1 MAAPDVAAFQNVD
14 GKTLYRHDQLGKSL
28 RLKTF
33 SMIKNMKIELIP
45 SAKRLIR
52 SLRDVGYEFVD
63 AVADIVDNS
72 VEARATVI
80 CINLKFDGTD
90 SYLTI
95 GDNGIGMASKEI
107 QEALRFGSNRAYDAI
122 DDLGRYGLGLKTA
135 SLSQCERLTVSSRRG
150 EERARINSYC
160 WDLAHI
166 ENTNRWEIL
175 KITSEELKH
184 EVWNQL
190 QQTTGTVVTWERL
203 GRLMGYKYPTGE
215 NARKHADQM
224 AHSLKTHLAMVFH
237 RFLSGEVHEKRIAI
251 YVNDERVAPW
261 DPYSRG
267 EKYTQKLDHILIPL
281 QYEERAY
288 NVRAQPYILPPQS
301 LYSSTKAHLQASG
314 PGKWNK
320 QQGIYIYRSNRIV
333 QAGGWSGLRTSDEHT
348 KLVRIAVF
356 IPSQLDELFQVNV
369 AKKHL
374 TLPRELR
381 VILAEKIQPII
392 QRAQEVYREKTVD
405 SSNET
410 IAGNAPNEINKRI
423 SLEVLSHAPIEDYP
437 GNSLASRNS
446 LYKLDSCKDLIA
458 KVAAKAGFPEKDIGL
473 HALVKALFEAADD
486 IDKRTLER
494 ILEKYLAHQN

>member
-1 MAAPDVAAFQNVD
+1 MN
-14 GKTLYRHDQLGKSL
+14 
-28 RLKTF
+28 
-33 SMIKNMKIELIP
+33 IELIP

-52 SLRDVGYEFVD
+52 SMRDIGYEFVD

-72 VEARATVI
+72 VEAHATIVSI
-80 CINLKFDGTD
+80 TLKFDGED

-107 QEALRFGSNRAYDAI
+107 QEALRFGSNRAYDEI

-166 ENTNRWEIL
+166 DNTNRWEIL
-175 KITSEELKH
+175 KITSEDLKKD
-184 EVWNQL
+184 VWNQL
-190 QQTTGTVVTWERL
+190 HETTGTVVTWERL

-215 NARKHADQM
+215 YAKKHADHM
-224 AHSLKTHLAMVFH
+224 AHSLKTHLGMVFH
-237 RFLSGEVHEKRIAI
+237 RFLSGEVKGKRIAI

-261 DPYSRG
+261 DPFSRG
-267 EKYTQKLDHILIPL
+267 EKNTQKLDHILIPV
-281 QYEERAY
+281 QYEERIY
-288 NVRAQPYILPPQS
+288 NVRVQPYILPPQS
-301 LYSSTKAHLQASG
+301 LYSSTRAHLQASG

-320 QQGIYIYRSNRIV
+320 QQGLYIYRSNRII

-381 VILAEKIQPII
+381 ITLVKETQPII
-392 QRAQEVYREKTVD
+392 YRAQEVYREKNVGSVT
-405 SSNET
+405 ELIT
-410 IAGNAPNEINKRI
+410 IIAPNEVSREN
-423 SLEVLSHAPIEDYP
+423 SLEIASRLQGPSYNGQPLSS
-437 GNSLASRNS
+437 GNSRHMLH
-446 LYKLDSCKDLIA
+446 SCKNLVE
-458 KVAAKAGFPEKDIGL
+458 KVAVKAGFRLKDECFN
-473 HALVKALFEAADD
+473 ALMKTLFEAADD
-486 IDKRTLER
+486 IDKQILKK
-494 ILEKYLAHQN
+494 ILEKYLVH